1 MKRDYRRSGRGRKRS
16 SLAEQLRQL
25 AMLTAIRAP
34 ATTGPSGNFNIA
46 LRGGNY
52 QITPDYVVGAEANF
66 GWASETAVSH
76 GSAYPGNLLF
86 GSPSLPFGASPNLVL
101 PIGDLLLGFG
111 QTLLN
116 DRAVHC
122 VSGPRPSSAA
132 EQRAAT
138 DRPA

>member
-1 MKRDYRRSGRGRKRS
+1 VTTAAAGAAARGQALRS
-16 SLAEQLRQL
+16 SSGSL

-66 GWASETAVSH
+66 GWANETAVSH
-76 GSAYPGNLLF
+76 GSAYPGNVLF

>member
-1 MKRDYRRSGRGRKRS
+1 MTTAAAGAAARGQALRS
-16 SLAEQLRQL
+16 SSGSL
-25 AMLTAIRAP
+25 AMLTGIRAP

-66 GWASETAVSH
+66 GWANETAVSH
-76 GSAYPGNLLF
+76 GSAYPGNVLF